1 MGALS
6 VTMVDGGVCPT
17 CERPYG
23 PAEGPA
29 TPWRYDYL
37 VREIAASLVTIGN
50 GASYAS
56 VAESIRAQAWGPT
69 RQWNRKGSTIVNG
82 ALVAEWLAQY
92 GPVVSAPHVE
102 TAWPDTLV
110 LDSTNFKYTDKQ
122 TGATS
127 QLFCV
132 LFAYGYP
139 SDGTKRRM
147 WKIAASPSDTAQDW
161 AAFLATLPGKPRVIV
176 CDDDTNI
183 KGGIKAHWY
192 QGRGVLIH
200 SCEHHLYERARNA
213 MNTDNVPRDSP
224 IHQALRVAFHS
235 QGEWDVLRDVVRI
248 EGSPALKKWMS
259 KKNQMVTAQLARRS
273 EDSIYS
279 NGAIEAPIR
288 VIREG
293 IEKRSWCFRNRARMD
308 LLLEMMRLHLNKVD
322 AVDAYAQAIREQLL
336 NTNGVPLAKRKQWDP
351 AGVSSLRR

>member
-1 MGALS
+1 
-6 VTMVDGGVCPT
+6 
-17 CERPYG
+17 
-23 PAEGPA
+23 
-29 TPWRYDYL
+29 
-37 VREIAASLVTIGN
+37 
-50 GASYAS
+50 
-56 VAESIRAQAWGPT
+56 
-69 RQWNRKGSTIVNG
+69 
-82 ALVAEWLAQY
+82 
-92 GPVVSAPHVE
+92 
-102 TAWPDTLV
+102 
-110 LDSTNFKYTDKQ
+110 
-122 TGATS
+122 
-127 QLFCV
+127 
-132 LFAYGYP
+132 
-139 SDGTKRRM
+139 M

-273 EDSIYS
+273 EVSIYS